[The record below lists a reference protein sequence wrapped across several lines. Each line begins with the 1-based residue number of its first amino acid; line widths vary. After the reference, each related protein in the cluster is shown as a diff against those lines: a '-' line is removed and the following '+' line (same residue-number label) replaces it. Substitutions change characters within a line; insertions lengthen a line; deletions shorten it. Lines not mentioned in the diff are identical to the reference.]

1 MPIRTNRGRAA
12 VYRRLWGWPLKSPT
26 HLVATIV
33 GVVAVVATVSVV
45 VDKTLGDKKNGA
57 GGVVVT
63 TTSGAPKQSGG
74 NQIGV
79 LPSAGTTSP
88 LPTKAPS
95 PTNAAPSAPVSA
107 DAQLVAESWIDAWLN
122 HPPGITN
129 AKWLQGMERWTSK
142 ELLPTLQSVDP
153 QNVPKELKSKVTPR
167 NATTDSVD
175 FEADLET
182 GKLVVTVV
190 KLPEGWRVHKY
201 SRVG

>member
-33 GVVAVVATVSVV
+33 GVIAVVATVSIV
-45 VDKTLGDKKNGA
+45 VDKALGEKKTGA

-63 TTSGAPKQSGG
+63 TTARPQSSGG

-95 PTNAAPSAPVSA
+95 PTNSAPSAPVSA

-153 QNVPKELKSKVTPR
+153 QNVPKELKSEVKAK

-182 GKLVVTVV
+182 GKLVVTVA

>member
-12 VYRRLWGWPLKSPT
+12 VYRRLWGWPLRSPR

-33 GVVAVVATVSVV
+33 GLIALVATV
-45 VDKTLGDKKNGA
+45 
-57 GGVVVT
+57 GVVADNVVGSRSSATPGT
-63 TTSGAPKQSGG
+63 TASSSDRPGASSG
-74 NQIGV
+74 NQVGV
-79 LPSAGTTSP
+79 LPSTGTTTP

-95 PTNAAPSAPVSA
+95 PTAAATSAAVSA
-107 DAQLVAESWIDAWLN
+107 DAQLVAESWIDAWLD
-122 HPPGITN
+122 HPAGVTN
-129 AKWLQGMERWTSK
+129 AKWLAGLKPWTSD

-153 QNVPKELKSKVTPR
+153 ANVPKEIKSPVKASR
-167 NATTDSVD
+167 STTDSVD

-182 GKLVVTVV
+182 GKLVLTVA

>member
-1 MPIRTNRGRAA
+1 MPIRTNRGRTA
-12 VYRRLWGWPLKSPT
+12 VYRRLWGWPLRSPR
-26 HLVATIV
+26 HLVATVV
-33 GVVAVVATVSVV
+33 GLIALVATTSIVFDHTVGS
-45 VDKTLGDKKNGA
+45 KSGA
-57 GGVVVT
+57 APGAT
-63 TTSGAPKQSGG
+63 TTSGRPTTIGGG

-79 LPSAGTTSP
+79 LPPAGTTTA

-95 PTNAAPSAPVSA
+95 PTAAASSAPVTA

-122 HPPGITN
+122 HPAGTTN
-129 AKWLQGMERWTSK
+129 AKWLGGLKPWTSD

-153 QNVPKELKSKVTPR
+153 ANVPKEIKSPVKAVRP
-167 NATTDSVD
+167 TTDSVD

-182 GKLVVTVV
+182 GKLVLTVA